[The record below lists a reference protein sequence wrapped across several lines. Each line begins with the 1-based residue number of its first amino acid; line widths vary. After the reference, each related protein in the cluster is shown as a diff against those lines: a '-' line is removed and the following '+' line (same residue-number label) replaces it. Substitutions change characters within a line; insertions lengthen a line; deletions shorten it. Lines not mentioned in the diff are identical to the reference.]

1 MEHPGLGNDR
11 RGEMVF
17 FGALLVL
24 ALLMTLKYF
33 PGLENPAA
41 YAGNVYQAIHP
52 DAFPGD
58 PYIGPERSLWKK
70 PFQLSLFY
78 VLVKLGGE
86 IWLDDRFT
94 AAVYLGLVLAGMVG
108 IDRIARLAG
117 LGDVLPRLAV
127 QLVYMRD
134 HQALSHNVTFAHQQ
148 DVNHAAFA
156 IPVIIWLIYATVA
169 RKSLWL
175 ILFLCVLLAGISIKN
190 APWVIAYCL
199 IIAAVNGGK
208 RDRAVVIG
216 VFAAALAAF
225 YVAVVYLFPIPE
237 EDRLTIWNLVFWY
250 GETTSDVNPFYFSTI
265 PSAPDLSSMLLR
277 NVVFAALCLSAVFVP
292 GPDNAALRG
301 LRIFVGLGLGV
312 WLFGGLYMSFAPDA
326 WKIPHVLPFSLV
338 RSLGWPQTVAYL
350 VIMIC
355 LFDWLGQ
362 DKTVRRVVAAFLVL
376 GVLLV
381 IGPGNHGLWAALF
394 VLSAGVVVA
403 GHFVRGRMAA
413 RGWYWA
419 GYGDGNATLGPPG
432 GRIARR
438 YPLVFVQA
446 LALTIGVAFASTIW
460 SRLPY
465 WRTWAETGV
474 FGYAASA
481 EWIGVAEYFRENT
494 PKDASVLP
502 LQYGL
507 PYHPRSR
514 DRLVAARY
522 LATRSGRATPVINE
536 FSDMFNLE
544 GWNRELHQQEVLR
557 RIAEAFQAGWWD
569 VAAQE
574 LTQLV
579 LVPGYIVLPSGVWD
593 TQRRV
598 SAVKIGVLPY
608 AEEARVRDY
617 VILRRVP

>member
-1 MEHPGLGNDR
+1 
-11 RGEMVF
+11 
-17 FGALLVL
+17 
-24 ALLMTLKYF
+24 
-33 PGLENPAA
+33 
-41 YAGNVYQAIHP
+41 
-52 DAFPGD
+52 
-58 PYIGPERSLWKK
+58 
-70 PFQLSLFY
+70 
-78 VLVKLGGE
+78 
-86 IWLDDRFT
+86 LDDRFT
-94 AAVYLGLVLAGMVG
+94 AAVYLGLVLAAMVG

-156 IPVIIWLIYATVA
+156 LPVIIWLIYATVA

-175 ILFLCVLLAGISIKN
+175 ILFLCLLLAGISIKN

-225 YVAVVYLFPIPE
+225 YVAVVHLFPIPA
-237 EDRLTIWNLVFWY
+237 EDRVTVWNLVFWY
-250 GETTSDVNPFYFSTI
+250 GEIGSDANPFYFTT
-265 PSAPDLSSMLLR
+265 PPYHPDLPTMLLK
-277 NVVFAALCLSAVFVP
+277 NAVFVGLCLSAVFVP
-292 GPDNAALRG
+292 GPDNAALRS
-301 LRIFVGLGLGV
+301 LRLFVGLGLGV
-312 WLFGGLYMSFAPDA
+312 WLFGGLYMSFAPDG

-355 LFDWLGQ
+355 LFHWLRQ
-362 DKTVRRVVAAFLVL
+362 DETVRRVLAATVVL

-381 IGPGNHGLWAALF
+381 IGPGNHELWAALF
-394 VLSAGVVVA
+394 VLSAAVVVA

-413 RGWYWA
+413 G
-419 GYGDGNATLGPPG
+419 GGEGGNAALGPLG

-438 YPLVFVQA
+438 YPLVIVQA
-446 LALTIGVAFASTIW
+446 LTLTIGVAFASTIW

-474 FGYAASA
+474 FGYATSA
-481 EWIGVAEYFRENT
+481 EWIGVAEYFRQNT

-507 PYHPRSR
+507 PSHPRSR
-514 DRLVAARY
+514 DKLMAARY
-522 LATRSGRATPVINE
+522 LATRSGRTTPVINE
-536 FSDMFNLE
+536 LSDMFSLE
-544 GWNRELHQQEVLR
+544 GWLLELHQQELLR
-557 RIAEAFQAGWWD
+557 RVAEAFQAGWWD
-569 VAAQE
+569 VAAHE
-574 LTQLV
+574 VTQLV
-579 LVPGYIVLPSGVWD
+579 LVPDYIVLPSAIWD

-598 SAVKIGVLPY
+598 SAVKIDVLPY

>member
-1 MEHPGLGNDR
+1 MEHPGLANDR
-11 RGEMVF
+11 RGELVF
-17 FGALLVL
+17 FGALFVL

-41 YAGNVYQAIHP
+41 YAGNVFQAIHP

-175 ILFLCVLLAGISIKN
+175 ILFLCLLLAGISIKN

-225 YVAVVYLFPIPE
+225 YVAVVHLFPIPE
-237 EDRLTIWNLVFWY
+237 EDRMTIWNLVFRY
-250 GETTSDVNPFYFSTI
+250 GEIGSDANPFYFTT
-265 PSAPDLSSMLLR
+265 PPYNPDLPTMLLK
-277 NVVFAALCLSAVFVP
+277 NAVFVGLCLSAVFVP
-292 GPDNAALRG
+292 GPDNAALRS
-301 LRIFVGLGLGV
+301 LRLFVGLGLGV
-312 WLFGGLYMSFAPDA
+312 WLFGGLYMSFAPDG
-326 WKIPHVLPFSLV
+326 WKIPQMLPFSLV

-355 LFDWLGQ
+355 LFHWLRQ
-362 DKTVRRVVAAFLVL
+362 DETVRRVLAATVVL

-381 IGPGNHGLWAALF
+381 IGPGNHELWAALF
-394 VLSAGVVVA
+394 VLSAAVVVA
-403 GHFVRGRMAA
+403 GHVVRGRMAA
-413 RGWYWA
+413 G
-419 GYGDGNATLGPPG
+419 GGEDGNTALGPPG

-446 LALTIGVAFASTIW
+446 LTLTIGVAFASTIW

-474 FGYAASA
+474 FGYATSA
-481 EWIGVAEYFRENT
+481 EWIGVAEYFRQNT

-507 PYHPRSR
+507 PSHPRTR
-514 DRLVAARY
+514 DTLMAARY
-522 LATRSGRATPVINE
+522 LATRSGRTTPVINE
-536 FSDMFNLE
+536 LSDMFNLE
-544 GWNRELHQQEVLR
+544 GWYRELHQQELLR
-557 RIAEAFQAGWWD
+557 RVAEAFQAGWWD
-569 VAAQE
+569 VAAHE
-574 LTQLV
+574 VTQLV
-579 LVPGYIVLPSGVWD
+579 LVPDYIVLPSAIWD

-598 SAVKIGVLPY
+598 SAVKIDVLPY
-608 AEEARVRDY
+608 AEETRVRDY

>member
-17 FGALLVL
+17 MGALFVL

-94 AAVYLGLVLAGMVG
+94 AAVYLGLVLASMVG

-117 LGDVLPRLAV
+117 LGDILPRLAV

-175 ILFLCVLLAGISIKN
+175 ILFLSALLAGISIKN

-208 RDRAVVIG
+208 WDRAVVAG
-216 VFAAALAAF
+216 TFAAALAAF
-225 YVAVVYLFPIPE
+225 YVAVVYLFPIPA
-237 EDRLTIWNLVFWY
+237 EDRITVWNLVFWY
-250 GETTSDVNPFYFSTI
+250 GEIGSDANPFYFSTI
-265 PSAPDLSSMLLR
+265 PSAPGLPAMLLR
-277 NVVFAALCLSAVFVP
+277 NAVFAALSLSAVFIP
-292 GPDNAALRG
+292 GPDNAALRS
-301 LRIFVGLGLGV
+301 LRLFVALGLGV

-326 WKIPHVLPFSLV
+326 LKFPQVLPFSLV

-355 LFDWLGQ
+355 LFHWLRR
-362 DKTVRRVVAAFLVL
+362 DETVRRVVAAFLVL

-413 RGWYWA
+413 G
-419 GYGDGNATLGPPG
+419 GGDGGNTTLAPLGA
-432 GRIARR
+432 RIARR

-446 LALTIGVAFASTIW
+446 LTLTIGVAFASTIW

-502 LQYGL
+502 LRYGL

-514 DRLVAARY
+514 DTLMATRT

-536 FSDMFNLE
+536 LSDMFNLE
-544 GWNRELHQQEVLR
+544 GWYRELEQQEVLR
-557 RIAEAFQAGWWD
+557 RIAEAFQAGWLD
-569 VAAQE
+569 VAARE
-574 LTQLV
+574 LTRLV
-579 LVPGYIVLPSGVWD
+579 LVPDYIVLPRRVWD
-593 TQRRV
+593 SETV
-598 SAVKIGVLPY
+598 MAAATSGVLPY
-608 AEEARVRDY
+608 AEEVRIRDY

>member
-1 MEHPGLGNDR
+1 MGNDR
-11 RGEMVF
+11 RGELVF
-17 FGALLVL
+17 FGALFVL

-41 YAGNVYQAIHP
+41 YAGNVFQAIHP

-175 ILFLCVLLAGISIKN
+175 ILFLCLLLAGISIKN

-208 RDRAVVIG
+208 RDRVVVIG

-225 YVAVVYLFPIPE
+225 YVAVVHLFPIPA
-237 EDRLTIWNLVFWY
+237 EDRITVWNLVFRY
-250 GETTSDVNPFYFSTI
+250 GEIGSDANPFYFTT
-265 PSAPDLSSMLLR
+265 PPYHPDLPTMLLK
-277 NVVFAALCLSAVFVP
+277 NAVFVGLCLSAVFVP
-292 GPDNAALRG
+292 GPDNAALRS

-312 WLFGGLYMSFAPDA
+312 WLLGGLYMSFAPDG

-355 LFDWLGQ
+355 LFHWLRQ
-362 DKTVRRVVAAFLVL
+362 DETVRRVLAATVVL

-381 IGPGNHGLWAALF
+381 IGPGNHELWAALF
-394 VLSAGVVVA
+394 VLSAAVVVA

-413 RGWYWA
+413 G
-419 GYGDGNATLGPPG
+419 GGEGGNAALGPLG

-446 LALTIGVAFASTIW
+446 LTLTIGVAFASTIW

-474 FGYAASA
+474 FGYATSA
-481 EWIGVAEYFRENT
+481 EWIGVAEYFRQNT

-507 PYHPRSR
+507 PSHPRSR
-514 DRLVAARY
+514 DKLMAARY
-522 LATRSGRATPVINE
+522 LATRSGRTTPVINE
-536 FSDMFNLE
+536 LSDMFNLE
-544 GWNRELHQQEVLR
+544 GWYRELHQQELLR
-557 RIAEAFQAGWWD
+557 RVAEAFQAGWWD
-569 VAAQE
+569 VAAHE
-574 LTQLV
+574 VTQLV
-579 LVPGYIVLPSGVWD
+579 LVPDYIVLPSAIWD

-598 SAVKIGVLPY
+598 SAVKIDVLPY

>member
-17 FGALLVL
+17 LGALFVL

-33 PGLENPAA
+33 PGLENPGA

-134 HQALSHNVTFAHQQ
+134 HQALSHNVTFSHQQ
-148 DVNHAAFA
+148 DLNHAAFA
-156 IPVIIWLIYATVA
+156 IPVIIWLVYATVA

-225 YVAVVYLFPIPE
+225 YVAVVHLFPIPA
-237 EDRLTIWNLVFWY
+237 EDRTIVWNLIFQY
-250 GETTSDVNPFYFSTI
+250 GEIGSDANPFYFSTI
-265 PSAPDLSSMLLR
+265 PSAQDLPTMLLK
-277 NVVFAALCLSAVFVP
+277 NAVFAGLCLSAVFVP
-292 GPDNAALRG
+292 GPDNAALRS

-312 WLFGGLYMSFAPDA
+312 WLFGGLYMSFAPDG

-355 LFDWLGQ
+355 LFHWLRQ
-362 DKTVRRVVAAFLVL
+362 DETIRRVAAATVVL

-381 IGPGNHGLWAALF
+381 IGPGNHELWAALF

-413 RGWYWA
+413 G
-419 GYGDGNATLGPPG
+419 GGEGGNATLGPLG

-446 LALTIGVAFASTIW
+446 LVLTIGVAFASTIW

-474 FGYAASA
+474 FGYATSA
-481 EWIGVAEYFRENT
+481 EWIGVAEYFRDNT

-507 PYHPRSR
+507 PDHPLSR
-514 DRLVAARY
+514 DRLMAARY
-522 LATRSGRATPVINE
+522 LATRSGRTTPVINE
-536 FSDMFNLE
+536 LSDMFSLE
-544 GWNRELHQQEVLR
+544 GWYRELHQQEVLR
-557 RIAEAFQAGWWD
+557 RVAEAFQVGWWD
-569 VAAQE
+569 VAAHE
-574 LTQLV
+574 VTQLV
-579 LVPGYIVLPSGVWD
+579 LVPDYIVLPSAIWD

-598 SAVKIGVLPY
+598 SPVKIDVLPY

>member
-11 RGEMVF
+11 RGELVF

-33 PGLENPAA
+33 PGLENPSA

-70 PFQLSLFY
+70 PLQLSLFY

-134 HQALSHNVTFAHQQ
+134 HQALSHNVTFSHQQ

-216 VFAAALAAF
+216 VFATALAAF
-225 YVAVVYLFPIPE
+225 TIAVVHLFPIPE
-237 EDRLTIWNLVFWY
+237 EDRIIVWNLVY
-250 GETTSDVNPFYFSTI
+250 LIGETTSDVNPFYFTTLPNHPI
-265 PSAPDLSSMLLR
+265 FPIMLLK
-277 NVVFAALCLSAVFVP
+277 NVVFVGLCLSAVFMP
-292 GPDNAALRG
+292 GPDNTALKS

-326 WKIPHVLPFSLV
+326 LKIPHVLPFSLV

-355 LFDWLGQ
+355 LFHWLRQ
-362 DKTVRRVVAAFLVL
+362 DETVRRVVAAFLVL

-413 RGWYWA
+413 G
-419 GYGDGNATLGPPG
+419 GGEGGKTTLGPLG

-438 YPLVFVQA
+438 HPLVFVQVF
-446 LALTIGVAFASTIW
+446 ALTIGIAFTSTIL
-460 SRLPY
+460 SQRLPY

-474 FGYAASA
+474 FGHAESA

-494 PKDASVLP
+494 PQDASVLP
-502 LQYGL
+502 LQYGI
-507 PYHPRSR
+507 HPSQK
-514 DRLVAARY
+514 DKLMAARY
-522 LATRSGRATPVINE
+522 LATRSGRATP
-536 FSDMFNLE
+536 
-544 GWNRELHQQEVLR
+544 NRACRAASNRSWASTRARPARGSGCCSPTRVCRGPRSTGRPSRSSPSRPR
-557 RIAEAFQAGWWD
+557 R
-569 VAAQE
+569 
-574 LTQLV
+574 
-579 LVPGYIVLPSGVWD
+579 PGS
-593 TQRRV
+593 T
-598 SAVKIGVLPY
+598 Y
-608 AEEARVRDY
+608 ARG
-617 VILRRVP
+617 